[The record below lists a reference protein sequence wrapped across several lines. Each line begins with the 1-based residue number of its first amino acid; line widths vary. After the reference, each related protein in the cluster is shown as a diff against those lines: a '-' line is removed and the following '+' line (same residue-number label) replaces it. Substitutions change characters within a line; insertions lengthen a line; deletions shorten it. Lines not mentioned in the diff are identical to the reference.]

1 MVHCA
6 QPVRFGKRNA
16 LIVRDRSE
24 RRLRKF
30 ADEIRQSRQVQAAMD
45 RREERHAEPGQQRQ
59 PIRVGVYDIKVSRLP
74 GYGFEERGLSG
85 SGI

>member
-1 MVHCA
+1 
-6 QPVRFGKRNA
+6 
-16 LIVRDRSE
+16 
-24 RRLRKF
+24 
-30 ADEIRQSRQVQAAMD
+30 MD
-45 RREERHAEPGQQRQ
+45 RREERHAELGQQRQRQ